1 METTVRHEK
10 ERPDASLREK
20 EDTSEGL
27 AVAKSK
33 LDSLGTEI
41 TVTLKIVERS
51 STAGWGKAKNKNNVV
66 HKVFWFNVEFRY
78 FLWR

>member
-1 METTVRHEK
+1 MRHEK
-10 ERPDASLREK
+10 ERPDASLREN

-33 LDSLGTEI
+33 IDSLGTDI

-51 STAGWGKAKNKNNVV
+51 STRLGKGKEGK
-66 HKVFWFNVEFRY
+66 
-78 FLWR
+78 